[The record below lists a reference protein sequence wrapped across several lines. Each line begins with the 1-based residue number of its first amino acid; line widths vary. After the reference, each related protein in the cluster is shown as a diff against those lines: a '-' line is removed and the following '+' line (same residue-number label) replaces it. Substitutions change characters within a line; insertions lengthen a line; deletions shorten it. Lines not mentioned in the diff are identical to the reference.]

1 MKRKH
6 KAKNCWCGGAHH
18 WFGLQKRKPLEREP
32 MSIEIRPE
40 LQMRLKLCALRL
52 RISRATLV
60 ERLCLE
66 GLPGEEFDW
75 GALAK
80 LREKPP

>member
-1 MKRKH
+1 
-6 KAKNCWCGGAHH
+6 
-18 WFGLQKRKPLEREP
+18 

-40 LQMRLKLCALRL
+40 LQKLCALRL